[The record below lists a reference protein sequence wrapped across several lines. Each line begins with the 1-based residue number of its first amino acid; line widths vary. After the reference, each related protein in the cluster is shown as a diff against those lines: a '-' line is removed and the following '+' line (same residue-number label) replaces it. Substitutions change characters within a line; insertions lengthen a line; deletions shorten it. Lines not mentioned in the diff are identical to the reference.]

1 MSYSIPHKTFSFMN
15 LLDELQ
21 KALNPNTIS
30 QLREHIGAE
39 SDEQTETAANG
50 ILSTLVAGLSKNAK
64 KPDQMSAMVSAIDLD
79 HDGEI
84 LDDLGSFLFGKRQ
97 TQNPKTLNGPGILG
111 HVLGSNQARTTD
123 MMRKVTG
130 LNNGQIT
137 KLLVTLAPL
146 VLAVLGRARRKDN
159 LDTDGVG
166 DILRKSVDPKTTPR
180 KEMGLLE
187 RFLDKNGDGKVMD
200 DILNMGKGVFSR
212 R

>member
-1 MSYSIPHKTFSFMN
+1 MN
-15 LLDELQ
+15 LLEELQ
-21 KALNPNTIS
+21 KTLSPNTIS

-39 SDEQTETAANG
+39 SDEQTETAASG

-64 KPDQMSAMVSAIDLD
+64 DPDKMGAMVSAIDLD
-79 HDGEI
+79 HDGSV
-84 LDDLGSFLFGKRQ
+84 LDDIGGFIFGKRQ
-97 TQNPKTLNGPGILG
+97 AQNPKTLNGPGILG
-111 HVLGSNQARTTD
+111 HVLGSNQSRATD
-123 MMRKVTG
+123 MLRKVSG
-130 LNNGQIT
+130 LNTGQIT

-146 VLAVLGRARRKDN
+146 VLAVLGRARQKNN
-159 LDTDGVG
+159 LDVDGVG

-200 DILNMGKGVFSR
+200 DIINMGKGVFSR